1 VLSQVST
8 LGLGRLARGRRS
20 PFILLGVCNLSNVAD
35 MLDHLR
41 KADFSRAILTDNT
54 SGRDRLNLMKT
65 SITGHGIVT
74 CLLLLAL
81 VGSLT
86 GMQLAFNTGDRH
98 LIRLYG
104 GFAALFLIA
113 SCQSLWIHAVNYVNR
128 KKRRKK

>member
-1 VLSQVST
+1 
-8 LGLGRLARGRRS
+8 
-20 PFILLGVCNLSNVAD
+20 
-35 MLDHLR
+35 
-41 KADFSRAILTDNT
+41 
-54 SGRDRLNLMKT
+54 MKT